1 MNHKFLTVWSAMA
14 ASALTLASPSS
25 FGQEITGTPGS
36 PGATTTIS
44 GKQLPAPDP
53 KFGGVIKDNALQSK
67 AWWAPRVVPP
77 KQAPNILLIM
87 TDDVGFGAPSTFG
100 GVIPTPTLDR
110 VAKTGLRYTCMHS
123 TALCSPTRAALI
135 TGRNHHSAGFGV
147 VSEQSTGFP
156 GYNSIIEKSK
166 ATIGTILRD
175 NGYGTAWFGKEHNT

>member
-77 KQAPNILLIM
+77 KAIS
-87 TDDVGFGAPSTFG
+87 D
-100 GVIPTPTLDR
+100 
-110 VAKTGLRYTCMHS
+110 
-123 TALCSPTRAALI
+123 
-135 TGRNHHSAGFGV
+135 
-147 VSEQSTGFP
+147 
-156 GYNSIIEKSK
+156 
-166 ATIGTILRD
+166 
-175 NGYGTAWFGKEHNT
+175 